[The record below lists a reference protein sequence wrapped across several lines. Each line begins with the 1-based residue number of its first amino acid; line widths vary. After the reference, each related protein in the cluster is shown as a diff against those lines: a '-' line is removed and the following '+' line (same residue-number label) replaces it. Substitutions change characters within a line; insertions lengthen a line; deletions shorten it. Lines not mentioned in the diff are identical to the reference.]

1 MEKGIHKIPKKSP
14 KGTNLCAFVEMS
26 SINARKQKED
36 IRTLSFCAPKDRE
49 QPVHFSFPS

>member
-14 KGTNLCAFVEMS
+14 KGTNLCAFVGMS

-49 QPVHFSFPS
+49 QPVHFSFPG